1 MKRAWGSFAVVALA
15 SGVVACSMLKKLE
28 PADAGEESGLG
39 EAAAAAPAASAATP
53 EAVNASEMTRY
64 PDEKPV
70 DHAPITT
77 EAGGAMRSQA
87 GTGGDL
93 VIMLK
98 RGTEVEKLAEH
109 DVYYLVLA
117 DDPKDPT
124 RKLMGWI
131 AESAFSGGAPHPNE
145 PEHRADGGAAPPAP
159 TAPPHGVVDAG
170 TKPAPTPSTA
180 PTPTTPSAPAK
191 PLDVKKNNNTCPPG
205 YASCG
210 AMCRLSCKTDAEC
223 GLSTAHCSAG
233 FCLGPGAV
241 PCSK

>member
-1 MKRAWGSFAVVALA
+1 
-15 SGVVACSMLKKLE
+15 
-28 PADAGEESGLG
+28 
-39 EAAAAAPAASAATP
+39 
-53 EAVNASEMTRY
+53 MTRY

-93 VIMLK
+93 VIVLK

-131 AESAFSGGAPHPNE
+131 AESAFSGGAPHQNE
-145 PEHRADGGAAPPAP
+145 PERRADGGAAPSGADGASARRGGRRGHEAGPDAHAHHAGRSLEAP
-159 TAPPHGVVDAG
+159 RREEQQHV
-170 TKPAPTPSTA
+170 
-180 PTPTTPSAPAK
+180 
-191 PLDVKKNNNTCPPG
+191 
-205 YASCG
+205 
-210 AMCRLSCKTDAEC
+210 
-223 GLSTAHCSAG
+223 SAG
-233 FCLGPGAV
+233 LRLVRGDVPARMQDRRGVRPGDGPLLRRLLPRPGRRPMQMSWNAD
-241 PCSK
+241 

>member
-15 SGVVACSMLKKLE
+15 SGVVACSMLKKLG
-28 PADAGEESGLG
+28 PADAGEDSGLS
-39 EAAAAAPAASAATP
+39 EASAAVPAASAATP

-93 VIMLK
+93 VIVLK

-131 AESAFSGGAPHPNE
+131 AESAFSGGAPHQNE
-145 PEHRADGGAAPPAP
+145 PERRADGGAAPPVP
-159 TAPPHGVVDAG
+159 TAPPHVAVVDAG
-170 TKPAPTPSTA
+170 TKPAPTPTA
-180 PTPTTPSAPAK
+180 PSK
-191 PLDVKKNNNTCPPG
+191 PLDVKKINNTCPPG
-205 YASCG
+205 YATCG